1 MRSFRLWGAAEVH
14 CCGNTIN
21 NTNGTGVPKL
31 HIAMVYFHDLF
42 TAYGLYES
50 YCISPYFL
58 LLLEKPR
65 VGYMNI
71 LPPEVLL

>member
-1 MRSFRLWGAAEVH
+1 
-14 CCGNTIN
+14 
-21 NTNGTGVPKL
+21 
-31 HIAMVYFHDLF
+31 MVYFHDLF